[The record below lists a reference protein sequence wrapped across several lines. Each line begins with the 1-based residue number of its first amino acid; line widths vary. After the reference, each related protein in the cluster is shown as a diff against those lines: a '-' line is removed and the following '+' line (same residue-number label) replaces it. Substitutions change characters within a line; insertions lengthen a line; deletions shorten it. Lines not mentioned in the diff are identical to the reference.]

1 MNARRIRSRQMK
13 SIEIPLPSIRRHS
26 YYSCHRMAG
35 KVIRVRCVSPS
46 LTHARVRQI
55 LRKLRAKIKR
65 LEWLPSQWQS
75 PEPLGSR
82 RFPNHNLSTSFLDHP
97 SKSNSSLFS
106 SLPLEI
112 RLRIYE
118 LVLEASSHP
127 SDCSDQD
134 QNPLLQA
141 IRREPINCLHR
152 VPGRLMVTTPFGHQL
167 VSADT

>member
-1 MNARRIRSRQMK
+1 MRSIRSGQREF
-13 SIEIPLPSIRRHS
+13 IAIPLPSVRRHS
-26 YYSCHRMAG
+26 NSAFLRMAG
-35 KVIRVRCVSPS
+35 KAIRVRCVSPS

-97 SKSNSSLFS
+97 SESGSSLLS
-106 SLPLEI
+106 CLPLEI

-118 LVLEASSHP
+118 LVLETSSHP
-127 SDCSDQD
+127 SGCSDRD
-134 QNPLLQA
+134 QNPLFQA
-141 IRREPINCLHR
+141 IRREPINCIYR
-152 VPGRLMVTTPFGHQL
+152 VSGRLTVTTPFGHQA
-167 VSADT
+167 VSANA